1 MFSHLFFP
9 FFNLLRLLLVLR
21 LCAKGDRGNRAAL
34 TRSLSPSPASSSWL
48 PLRCSPRQGNSGRQT
63 ERRAHGA
70 ELFLPAVDRGKQALR
85 CAPPQARRRLLPR
98 APLKECCELIQ
109 LQFCQWCLKLILQT
123 RLLFVG
129 EKVYKDLFDCCQISS
144 WLKMFQAP
152 THLFLQP
159 LNPESTSVA
168 SYWTAIEQ
176 NIK

>member
-1 MFSHLFFP
+1 M
-9 FFNLLRLLLVLR
+9 RLY
-21 LCAKGDRGNRAAL
+21 AKGDRGSRAAL
-34 TRSLSPSPASSSWL
+34 TLSLSPIPASSSWL
-48 PLRCSPRQGNSGRQT
+48 PLRCSPRQGYSGRQT

-85 CAPPQARRRLLPR
+85 CAPPQPHRRLLPR

-109 LQFCQWCLKLILQT
+109 LQFCQWCLKLTPWT

-168 SYWTAIEQ
+168 SWWTAIEQ